1 MRKTK
6 ILSLVLLS
14 TILLASCQSQK
25 DTQETKPTSQTTS
38 QTTGTTLEEQ
48 QGYAL
53 HDDIGDLDKKQLIKE
68 LYDAEVNSE
77 DNKLV
82 KGKAEYDKQ
91 AKIWKVELMTE
102 QYIYRFD
109 VYSIDKKRVIDV
121 GSISFLEN
129 INEDVLE
136 EFNQGEPISFAEE

>member
-6 ILSLVLLS
+6 LLSLVILS
-14 TILLASCQSQK
+14 TFLLVSCQSQK
-25 DTQETKPTSQTTS
+25 DTQEAKPTSQTTS

-48 QGYAL
+48 QGYTL
-53 HDDIGDLDKKQLIKE
+53 HDNIEDLDKKQLIQE
-68 LYDAEVNSE
+68 IYDTEVNPE

-91 AKIWKVELMTE
+91 TKIWRVELLTE

-109 VYSIDKKRVIDV
+109 VYSIDEMRVTDV

-136 EFNQGEPISFAEE
+136 EFNKGELISFDEE

>member
-14 TILLASCQSQK
+14 TILLASCKTQK
-25 DTQETKPTSQTTS
+25 AKPDSTTSSQTTE
-38 QTTGTTLEEQ
+38 TTLVEQ
-48 QGYAL
+48 QGYTL
-53 HDDIGDLDKKQLIKE
+53 HDEIGDLDKKQLMKE
-68 LYDAEVNSE
+68 VYNAEVNPE

-82 KGKAEYDKQ
+82 KGKANYDKQ
-91 AKIWKVELMTE
+91 KKIWKVELMTE

-109 VYSIDKKRVIDV
+109 VYSTEKQRVTDV
-121 GSISFLEN
+121 GSILFLEN

-136 EFNQGEPISFAEE
+136 EFNKGELISFTEE